1 MTAGTSPDDVTGL
14 LMAWSQGDRAA
25 LDCLVPLVER
35 ELQLLAHRYL
45 RRERAGHTLQTTAL
59 VNEAYLRLV
68 DQREPR
74 WQSRAH
80 FFGIAAQMMR
90 RILIDHARKVA
101 YAKRGGGARRV
112 SLDEAC
118 VLAEGRAAELVA
130 LDDALTALARVDERK
145 SRVVELRYFGG
156 LSVDEAAEVLGVHPD
171 TVTREWRRAKIF
183 LRRELEAGG
192 GSH

>member
-1 MTAGTSPDDVTGL
+1 VTAGDSSDDVTGL
-14 LMAWSQGDRAA
+14 LLAWSQGDRGA
-25 LDCLVPLVER
+25 LEALVPLVES

-45 RRERAGHTLQTTAL
+45 RRERAGHTLQTNAL

-68 DQREPR
+68 GQREPR

-101 YAKRGGGARRV
+101 YAKRGGGAQKV

-118 VLAEGRAAELVA
+118 VLGEERAAELVA

-145 SRVVELRYFGG
+145 CRVVELRYFGG
-156 LSVDEAAEVLGVHPD
+156 LSADEAAEVLGIHPD
-171 TVTREWRRAKIF
+171 TVAREWQRAKLF

-192 GSH
+192 GSR

>member
-1 MTAGTSPDDVTGL
+1 MPADTSPDDVTGL
-14 LMAWSQGDRAA
+14 LFAWSQGDRAA
-25 LDCLVPLVER
+25 LDRLVPLVER

-101 YAKRGGGARRV
+101 YAKRRGGARKV

-118 VLAEGRAAELVA
+118 VLAEERAAELVA
-130 LDDALTALARVDERK
+130 LDDALTALARIDERK

-171 TVTREWRRAKIF
+171 TVTREWRRAKAF

-192 GSH
+192 GR